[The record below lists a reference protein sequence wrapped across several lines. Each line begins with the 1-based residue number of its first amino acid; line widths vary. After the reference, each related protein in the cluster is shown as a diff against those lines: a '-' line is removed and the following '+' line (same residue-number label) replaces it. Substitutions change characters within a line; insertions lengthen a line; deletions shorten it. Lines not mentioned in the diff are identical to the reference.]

1 MKRICA
7 TLGGQRFEIPWEGP
21 ALLSDL
27 LAPHGFSLPCGGAHT
42 CGACRVTAYGE
53 LSPLSAEEKRLLTT
67 EEQLSNVRLACCARA
82 LGSCTVHALSPPRPR
97 VRKGGT
103 LPAAAGESPFGR
115 GHVLAAD
122 IGTTTVAAYLCDPL
136 RPDRPAAAGELNA
149 QAPFGADVIT
159 RIGKCAEI
167 GVRPLREALAGQ
179 LDRLFAGLLR
189 GRGVRPD
196 RVRGVV
202 LTGNTAMLHLF
213 AGLDPAGLAAAPYTP
228 QSLFGVLY
236 NARGYFSTL
245 PPAAPVYLAPCVGA
259 FVGAD
264 TVCALLACRLEP
276 RELLLDVGTN
286 GELALMTEEGALC
299 CSAAA
304 GPAFEGAGLRCGMV
318 AADGAICAAAV
329 RDGGIVCRTIGGGP
343 PRGVCG
349 TGAVSLL
356 AALLE
361 LGAVDESGL
370 LDERWEEGFPLGGGV
385 VFTQRDIRQLQLA
398 KAAIAAAMDALF
410 DAAGL
415 SPSDVKTLYI
425 AGGFGSAID
434 PQAAARVGLIPAA
447 LAGRVS
453 AAGNAAG
460 MGACLI
466 AASQRALDDAEALA
480 RDARVLDLT
489 ESPVFRERFV
499 EEMIFGNPEG

>member
-97 VRKGGT
+97 VQKGGT
-103 LPAAAGESPFGR
+103 LPAAAGEPPFGR

-136 RPDRPAAAGELNA
+136 RPDGPAAAGELNA

-236 NARGYFSTL
+236 NAWGYFPTL
-245 PPAAPVYLAPCVGA
+245 PPAVPVYLAPCVGA

-304 GPAFEGAGLRCGMV
+304 GPAFEERAPVRDV

-361 LGAVDESGL
+361 LGAVDETGL
-370 LDERWEEGFPLGGGV
+370 LDRALGGGLPARRRGGFHPAGHPAAPARQGRDRGGDGRPLRRGGPLAV
-385 VFTQRDIRQLQLA
+385 GRQDPLHRGGLRQRDR
-398 KAAIAAAMDALF
+398 
-410 DAAGL
+410 
-415 SPSDVKTLYI
+415 P
-425 AGGFGSAID
+425 
-434 PQAAARVGLIPAA
+434 
-447 LAGRVS
+447 AGRRARRPHPRRARGPGVRGGQRRRDGRLHDRRLP
-453 AAGNAAG
+453 AGARRRGGARAG
-460 MGACLI
+460 RAGA
-466 AASQRALDDAEALA
+466 
-480 RDARVLDLT
+480 
-489 ESPVFRERFV
+489 
-499 EEMIFGNPEG
+499 